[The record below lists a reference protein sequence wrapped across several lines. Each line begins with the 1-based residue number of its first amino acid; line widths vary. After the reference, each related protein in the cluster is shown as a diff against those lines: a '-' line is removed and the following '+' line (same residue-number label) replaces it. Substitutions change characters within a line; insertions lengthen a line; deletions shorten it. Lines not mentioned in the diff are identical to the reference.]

1 MTFLQH
7 TSSLPATVVHHTG
20 TMVRFT
26 SGQLA
31 QLPDGDGPVLIDLP
45 DGTVAQGH
53 FRCHPANPY
62 LAGRD
67 IVQWIKGWLPM
78 GENHAAVIHQV
89 GQASRVRLTL
99 IGPTHVVTPAS
110 SSIHRAAKRL
120 GAGLTSSPAHRRRAL
135 LEAWERN
142 PLLRAFVLDRWGS
155 QCQVD
160 GCTIQGEVPAH
171 LAHSI
176 VDVHHLTHVS
186 GGGSDSPMNLSVLCT
201 AHHALVHRSK
211 SKLID
216 ADGRSARIQV
226 NGNQLLVRRDV
237 PLLMVP

>member
-1 MTFLQH
+1 
-7 TSSLPATVVHHTG
+7 
-20 TMVRFT
+20 
-26 SGQLA
+26 
-31 QLPDGDGPVLIDLP
+31 
-45 DGTVAQGH
+45 
-53 FRCHPANPY
+53 
-62 LAGRD
+62 
-67 IVQWIKGWLPM
+67 M
-78 GENHAAVIHQV
+78 GENHAAVIQQV

-99 IGPTHVVTPAS
+99 IGPTHVVTPVGCFV
-110 SSIHRAAKRL
+110 HRAKRL

-186 GGGSDSPMNLSVLCT
+186 SGGSDSPMNLSVLCT
-201 AHHALVHRSK
+201 APARVGTSFEVEAHRRR
-211 SKLID
+211 
-216 ADGRSARIQV
+216 RSLGPDPGKRTSCSCIATF
-226 NGNQLLVRRDV
+226 
-237 PLLMVP
+237 PC